1 MDQLIIPNKRCVIP
15 IIYVSLQPKYLDLV
29 LVSAIHFDPFSINLP
44 ANIFPVLC
52 AVPYL
57 LLCFLQSVY
66 KRIIFYKADRIFV
79 YKLLCL
85 NASLIYH
92 LKTEVFSKISKA
104 LSYGA
109 GGKHENQPLLNRRQR
124 WRKMPV
130 FLSGSEAELFPTQ
143 VPVGLAA
150 SKLKGHKASSSEVT
164 GKGAVVL

>member
-1 MDQLIIPNKRCVIP
+1 MSEASTLDQLIIPNKRCVIP
-15 IIYVSLQPKYLDLV
+15 IIYVSLQPEYLGLA

-92 LKTEVFSKISKA
+92 LKTEVFSKIGKA
-104 LSYGA
+104 LSY
-109 GGKHENQPLLNRRQR
+109 
-124 WRKMPV
+124 
-130 FLSGSEAELFPTQ
+130 
-143 VPVGLAA
+143 
-150 SKLKGHKASSSEVT
+150 
-164 GKGAVVL
+164 

>member
-109 GGKHENQPLLNRRQR
+109 GGKHENQPLLYRRQR
-124 WRKMPV
+124 
-130 FLSGSEAELFPTQ
+130 
-143 VPVGLAA
+143 
-150 SKLKGHKASSSEVT
+150 
-164 GKGAVVL
+164 